1 MQGILIGK
9 LLGAHITCT
18 SRNEKKLEMAR
29 ALGAD
34 HLINTS
40 KESFVEA
47 TRKHVGSYDVVIDNI
62 GTPESVMEG
71 VTACRNGG
79 KVVEVGYVEPIL
91 HAPFYDVVIEEKQIL
106 GSRAS
111 NRSEFRE
118 VVNLVNTGKL
128 DPNIGELIPIGQVN
142 QALANLKNGKYL
154 TRSVLVLPFS

>member
-1 MQGILIGK
+1 MSYPQGEVATMKAAVRIGGLGMEGILIGK
-9 LLGAHITCT
+9 LLGAHIPCT
-18 SRNEKKLEMAR
+18 SRNEKSLKWQE

-40 KESFVEA
+40 KENFVEA
-47 TRKHVGSYDVVIDNI
+47 TRKDVGS
-62 GTPESVMEG
+62 
-71 VTACRNGG
+71 
-79 KVVEVGYVEPIL
+79 
-91 HAPFYDVVIEEKQIL
+91 YDVVIEEKQIL

-154 TRSVLVLPFS
+154 T